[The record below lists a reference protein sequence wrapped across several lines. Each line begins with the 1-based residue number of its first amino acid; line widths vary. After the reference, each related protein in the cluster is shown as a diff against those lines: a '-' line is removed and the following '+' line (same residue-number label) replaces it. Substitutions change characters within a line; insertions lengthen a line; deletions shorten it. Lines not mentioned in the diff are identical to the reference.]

1 MNRPL
6 HTGSTTGRV
15 MWDIYYTDK
24 HTGNLKCMQRS
35 LPQGMSKESIRQYI
49 TRMGHT
55 IDKAISDE
63 IIYTY

>member
-6 HTGSTTGRV
+6 ATASSKTTV
-15 MWDIYYTDK
+15 TWNIYYLDK
-24 HTGNLKCMQRS
+24 RNGQLRCMVRE
-35 LPQGMSKESIRQYI
+35 LPPNMSKDGMRDYI
-49 TRMGHT
+49 GRMGHT